1 MANRI
6 LQPDLI
12 EVNSFNDPNTTFVM
26 NSFVNDMNTAVIN
39 PKRLTLIKATIPAA
53 TLQIPDYSLIF
64 FYHKLV
70 SSTTVPSAATLQA
83 IRLFPR
89 NYIAPSGLLYTPTLN
104 RFVTGGA
111 DLVDLLNTA
120 AANDSSLTGAGC
132 NPLFIAN
139 DIEFT
144 WNSTK
149 NQITFRGTSSTSF
162 YCPAGNLD
170 PAIAADLAST
180 PILMA
185 NAVGGGSTVQPYVP
199 GVTLNNRVGYCL
211 SGLTT
216 NNQGTPGNPLYAC
229 LTNRPVVGGASATT
243 NAVPVDNFPNLIYT
257 GNVYLYTS
265 IVMNSGNAGNNAN
278 NKNLLAVIPM
288 TDVPNFGYVQF
299 QPNNNAVYATKLPET
314 INRVDIQLLDD
325 ANQPYLIGDNAFVSV
340 LFGLNYNLH
349 AP

>member
-12 EVNSFNDPNTTFVM
+12 EVNSFNDPNTPFVM
-26 NSFVNDMNTAVIN
+26 NGFVNDMNTAVIN
-39 PKRLTLIKATIPAA
+39 PKRMTLIKATIPVS
-53 TLQIPDYSLIF
+53 TIQIPDYSLIF
-64 FYHKLV
+64 FYHRLATATTAP
-70 SSTTVPSAATLQA
+70 STSTLQA

-89 NYIAPSGLLYTPTLN
+89 NYIAPSGLSYTPTLN
-104 RFVTGGA
+104 RFITGGS
-111 DLVDLLNTA
+111 DLVSLLNTA
-120 AANDSSLTGAGC
+120 TTADASTGVGG
-132 NPLFIAN
+132 NPLFISG
-139 DIEFT
+139 DIAFT
-144 WNSTK
+144 WNSTT
-149 NQITFRGTSSTSF
+149 NQITFRGTNGSYY

-170 PAIAADLAST
+170 PAIAQDLAST

-185 NAVGGGSTVQPYVP
+185 NAVGGGSTNQPYIP
-199 GVTLNNRVGYCL
+199 GVTLNNRVGYCF
-211 SGLTT
+211 SGQTL

-229 LTNRPVVGGASATT
+229 LTNRPVVGGSSATT

-314 INRVDIQLLDD
+314 INRVDIQLMDD
-325 ANQPYLIGDNAFVSV
+325 ANQPYLIGDNAYISV